1 MQETE
6 KEKGRGEDEVYEE
19 TLSFS
24 LLQMTL
30 DSSLV
35 SKRIQSLNIHLVD
48 LVRKKQALWNKPEI

>member
-1 MQETE
+1 MQETG

-48 LVRKKQALWNKPEI
+48 LVRKKQTLWNKPEI